1 MHKFLVSCLP
11 VLLVICLLSGCDG
24 YNNVMF
30 EILSNPVN
38 YTEYEV
44 VLGRILYDNGE
55 SMQTYLQEDTAIADT
70 TKVVLEV
77 YLPTNEEAGRF
88 YGEESKPCEVYP
100 AYLEINEANHKILLK
115 SGFYEAVSKGVKLS
129 LKTSCLI
136 YMDSD
141 FFYICAIAFDGI
153 QYLDE
158 TEGLSNIMA
167 MMEKNRSLF

>member
-1 MHKFLVSCLP
+1 MRKHLVSCLV
-11 VLLVICLLSGCDG
+11 VLLVICLLPGCDG
-24 YNNVMF
+24 YNDVMF

-38 YTEYEV
+38 YTEYEA

-55 SMQTYLQEDTAIADT
+55 TLQTYLQEDTAIAET

-100 AYLEINEANHKILLK
+100 VYLEINESNHRILLK

-136 YMDSD
+136 YMDSN
-141 FFYICAIAFDGI
+141 FFYICAIAFDGT
-153 QYLDE
+153 QYLNESD
-158 TEGLSNIMA
+158 GLANIIA
-167 MMEKNRSLF
+167 MMENNRSLL